1 MNLVVELLNL
11 ASETY
16 NTFQTTDDNITQGV
30 MEVKVV
36 WEANTQAGSNKVDSA
51 SNLDQIGRYYS

>member
-1 MNLVVELLNL
+1 MDLVVELLNL

-36 WEANTQAGSNKVDSA
+36 WEANTQAGSNEVDSA
-51 SNLDQIGRYYS
+51 SNLDEIV